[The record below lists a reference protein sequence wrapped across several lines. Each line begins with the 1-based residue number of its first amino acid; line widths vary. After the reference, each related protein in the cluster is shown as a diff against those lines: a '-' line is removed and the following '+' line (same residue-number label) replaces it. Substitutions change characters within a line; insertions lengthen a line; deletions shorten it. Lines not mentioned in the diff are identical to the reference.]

1 MPFTE
6 WEKRTSKSQASD
18 AETGTQRDPTGR
30 KNRSEQGIGQL
41 WRERE
46 RPREAFS
53 YMEVHSHDA
62 RMGLCLE
69 MCPQVL
75 LWIFFPTE
83 RLSQLLGF
91 HKASTVAAVN

>member
-1 MPFTE
+1 
-6 WEKRTSKSQASD
+6 
-18 AETGTQRDPTGR
+18 
-30 KNRSEQGIGQL
+30 
-41 WRERE
+41 
-46 RPREAFS
+46 
-53 YMEVHSHDA
+53 MEVHSHDA

-83 RLSQLLGF
+83 CLSQLLGF